1 MTYMKLED
9 KETLETIE
17 RWSGHSD
24 RRLER
29 NVLVIILAFGLS
41 IIVSV
46 VMGLYFILYILF
58 SAWQS

>member
-1 MTYMKLED
+1 MKLED
-9 KETLETIE
+9 KEPLETIE

-29 NVLVIILAFGLS
+29 NVLVMILALGLS
-41 IIVSV
+41 IIITFFI
-46 VMGLYFILYILF
+46 GLYFILYILF

>member
-1 MTYMKLED
+1 MKLED
-9 KETLETIE
+9 KETLETIK

-29 NVLVIILAFGLS
+29 NVLMMILALGLS
-41 IIVSV
+41 AIVSAV
-46 VMGLYFILYILF
+46 VILYFILCILF